1 MKKIHTDAF
10 KNNSI
15 KVPFVVPNIESS
27 DKHAIEIAL
36 KSNLLTDGPIL
47 RKFENAICKFTGSKY
62 AIGVSNATSALHLSL
77 KSLEIGI
84 GDEVII
90 PNITFVATAN
100 SVLYTGATPVLA
112 DVNND
117 DINISIKSIEESIT
131 SKTKAIIP
139 VHFAGKSCNMADIQK
154 LAKRN
159 NLEVIE
165 DCAHALGTKFNK
177 THVGNFGK
185 TGCFSFYPTK
195 NLTTFEGGMVITN
208 SHTIASKIRSMRNHG
223 INKSLKERF
232 SNGFPWDFD
241 VSELG
246 YNYRLDE
253 IRSSLGLN
261 QLKRLQKMNKLR
273 QNASRYYNK
282 QLKSID
288 GIEVLNDPNLKNN
301 SCHLYIIKILENFA
315 INRNKL
321 FNILLKNG
329 IRTSVHYKP
338 LDKFTFYKSNSKIYS
353 TLKNSNELYSQILSL
368 PLFPQITKRELDL
381 VINTIKD
388 LRSTSKSI
396 S

>member
-1 MKKIHTDAF
+1 MKKSHTDAF

-27 DKHAIEIAL
+27 DKKAIETAL
-36 KSNLLTDGPIL
+36 KSNLLTDGPVL
-47 RKFENAICKFTGSKY
+47 RKFENAICKFTSSKY

-77 KSLEIGI
+77 KSLEIGK
-84 GDEVII
+84 GDEVIV

-117 DINISIKSIEESIT
+117 DINISTKSIEESIT

-139 VHFAGKSCNMADIQK
+139 VHFAGKSCDMNAIQK
-154 LAKRN
+154 IARKNHLQI
-159 NLEVIE
+159 IE

-208 SHTIASKIRSMRNHG
+208 SSIIASKIRSMRNHG

-261 QLKRLQKMNKLR
+261 QLKRLKIMNKLR
-273 QNASRYYNK
+273 QDASRYYDEK
-282 QLKSID
+282 LKDID
-288 GIEVLNDPNLKNN
+288 GIEILNDPDIKNN
-301 SCHLYIIKILENFA
+301 SCHLYVIKILKNFSMT
-315 INRNKL
+315 RNKL
-321 FNILLKNG
+321 FSTLLKNG

-338 LDKFTFYKSNSKIYS
+338 LDKFNFYKSNSKIYS
-353 TLKNSNELYSQILSL
+353 RLKNSNALYSQILSL

-381 VINTIKD
+381 VIYTIKD
-388 LRSTSKSI
+388 LRNTR
-396 S
+396 

>member
-1 MKKIHTDAF
+1 M
-10 KNNSI
+10 
-15 KVPFVVPNIESS
+15 
-27 DKHAIEIAL
+27 
-36 KSNLLTDGPIL
+36 
-47 RKFENAICKFTGSKY
+47 
-62 AIGVSNATSALHLSL
+62 
-77 KSLEIGI
+77 
-84 GDEVII
+84 
-90 PNITFVATAN
+90 
-100 SVLYTGATPVLA
+100 
-112 DVNND
+112 
-117 DINISIKSIEESIT
+117 
-131 SKTKAIIP
+131 
-139 VHFAGKSCNMADIQK
+139 
-154 LAKRN
+154 
-159 NLEVIE
+159 
-165 DCAHALGTKFNK
+165 
-177 THVGNFGK
+177 
-185 TGCFSFYPTK
+185 
-195 NLTTFEGGMVITN
+195 ITN

-232 SNGFPWDFD
+232 SDGFPWDFD

-282 QLKSID
+282 QLKPVD

>member
-1 MKKIHTDAF
+1 M
-10 KNNSI
+10 
-15 KVPFVVPNIESS
+15 
-27 DKHAIEIAL
+27 
-36 KSNLLTDGPIL
+36 
-47 RKFENAICKFTGSKY
+47 
-62 AIGVSNATSALHLSL
+62 
-77 KSLEIGI
+77 
-84 GDEVII
+84 
-90 PNITFVATAN
+90 
-100 SVLYTGATPVLA
+100 YTGATPVLA

-139 VHFAGKSCNMADIQK
+139 VHFAGRSCNMTAIQK
-154 LAKRN
+154 LAKKN
-159 NLEVIE
+159 NLEIIE

-208 SHTIASKIRSMRNHG
+208 SRTIASKIRSMRNHG

-253 IRSSLGLN
+253 VRSSLGLN

-282 QLKSID
+282 QLKSIN
-288 GIEVLNDPNLKNN
+288 GIEVLSDPNLKNN
-301 SCHLYIIKILENFA
+301 SCHLYVIKILENFA

-321 FNILLKNG
+321 FSSLLKNG

-338 LDKFTFYKSNSKIYS
+338 LDKFTFYKSKSKIYS

-368 PLFPQITKRELDL
+368 PLFPQITRRELDL
-381 VINTIKD
+381 VINTIKY
-388 LRSTSKSI
+388 LHNPSKSI

>member
-1 MKKIHTDAF
+1 MKKSHTDAF

-27 DKHAIEIAL
+27 DKNAIETAL
-36 KSNLLTDGPIL
+36 KSNLLTDGPVL
-47 RKFENAICKFTGSKY
+47 RKFENAICKFTNSKY

-77 KSLEIGI
+77 KSLEIGK
-84 GDEVII
+84 GDEVIV

-117 DINISIKSIEESIT
+117 DINISTKSIEESIT

-139 VHFAGKSCNMADIQK
+139 VHFAGKSCDMNAIQK
-154 LAKRN
+154 IARKNHLQI
-159 NLEVIE
+159 IE

-208 SHTIASKIRSMRNHG
+208 SSIIATKIRSMRNHG

-261 QLKRLQKMNKLR
+261 QLKRLKTMNKLR
-273 QNASRYYNK
+273 QNASRYYDQK
-282 QLKSID
+282 LKDID
-288 GIEVLNDPNLKNN
+288 GIEILNDPDIKNN
-301 SCHLYIIKILENFA
+301 SCHLYVIKILKNFSMT
-315 INRNKL
+315 RNKL
-321 FNILLKNG
+321 FSTLLKNG

-338 LDKFTFYKSNSKIYS
+338 LDKFNFYKSNSKIYS
-353 TLKNSNELYSQILSL
+353 RLKNSNALYSQILSL

-381 VINTIKD
+381 VIYTIKD
-388 LRSTSKSI
+388 LRNTR
-396 S
+396 

>member
-1 MKKIHTDAF
+1 MKKSHTDAF

-27 DKHAIEIAL
+27 DKNAIETAL
-36 KSNLLTDGPIL
+36 KSNLLTDGPVL
-47 RKFENAICKFTGSKY
+47 RKFENAICKFTNSKY

-77 KSLEIGI
+77 KSLEIGK
-84 GDEVII
+84 GDEVIV

-117 DINISIKSIEESIT
+117 DINISTKSIEESIT

-139 VHFAGKSCNMADIQK
+139 VHFAGKSCDMNAIQK
-154 LAKRN
+154 IARKNHLQI
-159 NLEVIE
+159 IE

-208 SHTIASKIRSMRNHG
+208 SSIIASKIRSMRNHG

-261 QLKRLQKMNKLR
+261 QLKRLKIMNKLR
-273 QNASRYYNK
+273 QDASRYYDEK
-282 QLKSID
+282 LKDID
-288 GIEVLNDPNLKNN
+288 GIEILNDPDIKNN
-301 SCHLYIIKILENFA
+301 SCHLYVIKILKNFSMT
-315 INRNKL
+315 RNKL
-321 FNILLKNG
+321 FSTLLKNG

-338 LDKFTFYKSNSKIYS
+338 LDKFNFYKSNSKIYS
-353 TLKNSNELYSQILSL
+353 RLKNSNALYSQILSL

-381 VINTIKD
+381 VIYTIKD
-388 LRSTSKSI
+388 LRNTR
-396 S
+396 